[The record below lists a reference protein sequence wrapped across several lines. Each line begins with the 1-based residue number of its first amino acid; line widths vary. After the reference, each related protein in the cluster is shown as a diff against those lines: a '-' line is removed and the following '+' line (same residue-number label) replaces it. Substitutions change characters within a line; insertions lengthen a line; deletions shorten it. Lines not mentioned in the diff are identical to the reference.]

1 MDNLSGGVFSVYQTI
16 FVCVAF
22 GENCDLLVIFPE
34 LLPNVCTPVCFYCNS
49 PRYHIGFPLSFSIS
63 SPFLNETTHLM
74 VLVLYLVTVLI
85 NV

>member
-1 MDNLSGGVFSVYQTI
+1 MYQTV
-16 FVCVAF
+16 FVGVAF

-34 LLPNVCTPVCFYCNS
+34 LLSNVCTPVCFYCNS

-74 VLVLYLVTVLI
+74 VLVLYLVMVLI